1 MENESVN
8 DGEQDAKSKA
18 EKEEENKKELVLRTE
33 QLNLVRAAI
42 EKLDEAA
49 DEARK
54 KNKQRKALLS
64 HLRTIYSEMSNIAK
78 GKAMSLIP
86 VAELMV
92 TQINDA
98 IADAKKLIEGDVYLD
113 RVKPFISAGNP
124 PSYPEVLLVAKTVE
138 EVLVRQGGDFDARL
152 EVIQQKQHE
161 ATTVQAGL
169 ECAMENVEYAVS
181 IDDVEARLDDAPD
194 PSWTTTDD
202 QGNEVFDLG
211 RLDELDI
218 SAYFAELDQEA
229 TDDEGDEDD
238 EPKEDEGDE

>member
-1 MENESVN
+1 MENEPVSE
-8 DGEQDAKSKA
+8 GEQDGKTKA
-18 EKEEENKKELVLRTE
+18 EKEKENKKELALRTK
-33 QLNLVRAAI
+33 QLDLVRAAI

-54 KNKQRKALLS
+54 KNKRRKALLS
-64 HLRTIYSEMSNIAK
+64 HLQTFYSEMNNIAK

-138 EVLVRQGGDFDARL
+138 EVLIRQSSDFDARL
-152 EVIQQKQHE
+152 GVIQQKQRE
-161 ATTVQAGL
+161 VATVQAGL

-181 IDDVEARLDDAPD
+181 TDEIEERLEYAPD
-194 PSWTTTDD
+194 PNWITTDD
-202 QGNEVFDLG
+202 EGSEVFDLG

-218 SAYFAELDQEA
+218 GAYFAELDQEA
-229 TDDEGDEDD
+229 TDDEGDEDN
-238 EPKEDEGDE
+238 ESEEDEDDE

>member
-1 MENESVN
+1 MENEPVSE
-8 DGEQDAKSKA
+8 GEQDAKSKA
-18 EKEEENKKELVLRTE
+18 EKEEENKKELALRTE
-33 QLNLVRAAI
+33 QLSLVRAAI
-42 EKLDEAA
+42 QKLDEVA

-64 HLRTIYSEMSNIAK
+64 HLRTFYSEMNNIAK

-138 EVLVRQGGDFDARL
+138 EVLIRQGVDFDAQL
-152 EVIQQKQHE
+152 EVIQQKQNE
-161 ATTVQAGL
+161 AATLQAGL
-169 ECAMENVEYAVS
+169 ECAMENIEYSVS
-181 IDDVEARLDDAPD
+181 ADDVEERLEYTPD
-194 PSWTTTDD
+194 PTWITTDEEE
-202 QGNEVFDLG
+202 NEVFDLG

-218 SAYFAELDQEA
+218 SAYFAQLDQEA
-229 TDDEGDEDD
+229 ADDEANEDD
-238 EPKEDEGDE
+238 EPEEGEDDQ

>member
-1 MENESVN
+1 MENESVSA
-8 DGEQDAKSKA
+8 GEQDANSKA
-18 EKEEENKKELVLRTE
+18 EKEKENKKELAVRTK

-54 KNKQRKALLS
+54 RNKQRKALLS
-64 HLRTIYSEMSNIAK
+64 HLRTFYSEMNNIAK

-98 IADAKKLIEGDVYLD
+98 VADAKKLIEGDVYLD

-138 EVLVRQGGDFDARL
+138 EVLVRHGGDFDAGL
-152 EVIQQKQHE
+152 KVIQQKQHE

-169 ECAMENVEYAVS
+169 ECAMENIEYAVS
-181 IDDVEARLDDAPD
+181 INDLEERLDDTPD
-194 PSWTTTDD
+194 PSWITTDEED
-202 QGNEVFDLG
+202 NEQFDLD
-211 RLDELDI
+211 RLDALDI
-218 SAYFAELDQEA
+218 SAYFVESDHEA
-229 TDDEGDEDD
+229 TDDGGHEDDESEEAEGDE
-238 EPKEDEGDE
+238 

>member
-8 DGEQDAKSKA
+8 AGEQDAKSKA
-18 EKEEENKKELVLRTE
+18 EKEKENKKELVLRTK
-33 QLNLVRAAI
+33 QLKLVRAAI
-42 EKLDEAA
+42 EKLHEAA

-54 KNKQRKALLS
+54 KNKRRKALLS
-64 HLRTIYSEMSNIAK
+64 HLRTFYSEMNNIAK

-113 RVKPFISAGNP
+113 RVKSFISAGNP

-138 EVLVRQGGDFDARL
+138 EVVVRHGRDFDARL
-152 EVIQQKQHE
+152 EVIRQKQHE

-169 ECAMENVEYAVS
+169 ECAMENIEYAVS
-181 IDDVEARLDDAPD
+181 TDEVEERLEGAPD
-194 PSWTTTDD
+194 PSWITTDD
-202 QGNEVFDLG
+202 EGNEAFDLD
-211 RLDELDI
+211 RLDALDI
-218 SAYFAELDQEA
+218 SAYFEESDQEV

-238 EPKEDEGDE
+238 EPEEDENDE